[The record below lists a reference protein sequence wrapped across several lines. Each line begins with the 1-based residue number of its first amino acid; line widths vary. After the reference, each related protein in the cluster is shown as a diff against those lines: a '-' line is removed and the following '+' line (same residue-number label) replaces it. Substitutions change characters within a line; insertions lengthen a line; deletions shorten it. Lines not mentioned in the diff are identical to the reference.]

1 LADGRK
7 KPCEGGEP
15 KTALTEQKITK
26 EAIAVALKADVPTLL
41 WGSPGVGKSRFIEKL
56 GRELG
61 FEVFTI
67 IGSTLDPTDIR
78 GLPYRTEH
86 GTQFERPYF
95 LKVAAEKPSLIFLDE
110 LTAAPPAIWAAL
122 LRLILDKAIDDFK
135 LHPQSRVLGAGNPPE
150 MTGLGFEL
158 SLPMANRFVH
168 LEFKAPAPKAI
179 GNYFRFGDFEEDK
192 QIIERVKAIWNADM
206 TPYLRKWGSV
216 IATFLERVNLS
227 LIHQLPREGME
238 FPDCYAFPTPRSWEF
253 VVKLMAAAD
262 LYMGIPPTKHE
273 ITELHSTLLV
283 GCVGSGATTPLVDW
297 LDNLDMPDPMAVLQG
312 KAPLP
317 SREDTQLLLISNIA
331 QIYRDA
337 AQKKDTKIFTLVANF
352 ALKLNELKRRDL
364 VLMLLSYMH
373 EASEQT
379 GTWHLFQFA
388 LPNANLPNFVPP
400 QFRELL
406 HEISNTLIKWNKQ
419 G

>member
-1 LADGRK
+1 MMSV
-7 KPCEGGEP
+7 
-15 KTALTEQKITK
+15 TEQKTTK
-26 EAIAVALKADVPTLL
+26 EAIAVALVADVPTLL
-41 WGSPGVGKSRFIEKL
+41 WGNPGVGKSRFIEKL

-95 LKVAAEKPSLIFLDE
+95 LKVAAEKPSLVFLDE

-168 LEFKAPAPKAI
+168 LEFKPPAPKTI
-179 GNYFRFGDFEEDK
+179 GNYFRFGAFEEDER
-192 QIIERVKAIWNADM
+192 IIDRIKAVWKADM
-206 TPYLRKWGSV
+206 SAHLKKWGSV
-216 IATFLERVNLS
+216 ISTFLERVNPS

-238 FPDCYAFPTPRSWEF
+238 FPDCYAFPSPRSWEF
-253 VVKLMAAAD
+253 AVRLMAAAD
-262 LYMGIPPTKHE
+262 LYAGIPPTKYE
-273 ITELHSTLLV
+273 ITEMHSVLLF
-283 GCVGSGATTPLVDW
+283 GCIGTGATTPLVDW
-297 LDNLDMPDPMAVLQG
+297 LDNLDVPDPMAVLQG

-337 AQKKDTKIFTLVANF
+337 ALKKDTKTFTLVANF
-352 ALKLNELKRRDL
+352 AVKLNELRRRDL
-364 VLMLLSYMH
+364 VLLLLSYMH
-373 EASEQT
+373 EVSEQVEA
-379 GTWHLFQFA
+379 WSLFRFS
-388 LPNANLPNFVPP
+388 LPNVELPSFVPP
-400 QFRELL
+400 AFRDLL
-406 HEISNTLIKWNKQ
+406 REISSILLVDWTKKKQ
-419 G
+419 